1 MTNFAFYLGDDEAV
15 RDGLRRAAAST
26 WGPVREAS
34 SDSFHLFIPS
44 ADYDGSFCESRG
56 ALGVISGY
64 VRADDAE
71 CRPGEGEAFES
82 AHNRRFISQ
91 AVEEEGWPLADG
103 WTGSFSAVAYS
114 KASRAVFLCNDV
126 LGHAPVYFSTQG
138 QGLLGGTSLIALSR
152 CARRE
157 VDAVGV
163 AQRLTP
169 PYCNYGRRTLLKR
182 VFRLLPGERLKCS
195 GDGRGFSSMF
205 DNTLCGGVT
214 DGEVGAVART
224 VWDCLRRETV
234 LAVGHRERVGVAM
247 SGGWDSRLILGAVTD
262 KGGGVECYT
271 YGSEEHYETS
281 VARRCAGAIGAR
293 HRCFPIEDKYFP
305 PRSSLEQLVRETEA
319 ANYMEWYGL
328 IEAVGGSGEGKGVLL
343 LGDLC
348 EGIDGRYIRE
358 LASRGARRKSF
369 VNSLLGRPERI
380 AASDEAAFTRWK
392 GRMTRE
398 ITENIARVARHLSPE
413 LADMCDENTLARE
426 VAEDLELSFRRV
438 EENMPAFAPMYD
450 ELFQWFHRI
459 RFLLGAQIPF
469 LSSTFHPVSPG
480 MSLRFLRLIST
491 VHPGLRIRRRL
502 MDAIARLPE
511 FDALASIPSSQ
522 IPWLSARSPSLLREL
537 LWGGRSGLD
546 QVLIRAVMRSRNV
559 WRRQRVLR
567 SLDYIREYRREYVV
581 PTVQGWF
588 SERWVKGDAY
598 VGLAKARGNLSAW
611 PLIGV
616 DISAPANVSIILDL
630 CETG

>member
-1 MTNFAFYLGDDEAV
+1 MTNFAFYLGDDQAV

-26 WGPVREAS
+26 WGPVREVS
-34 SDSFHLFIPS
+34 SDSFHLFIPA
-44 ADYDGSFCESRG
+44 ADYGGSFCESRD
-56 ALGVISGY
+56 ALGVVSGY
-64 VRADDAE
+64 VRSDDVE
-71 CRPGEGEAFES
+71 CLPGDGEAFEA
-82 AHNRRFISQ
+82 AHGRRFISEI
-91 AVEEEGWPLADG
+91 VEDEGWPLADE

-114 KASRAVFLCNDV
+114 KASREVFLCNDV
-126 LGHAPVYFSTQG
+126 VGYVPVYFSTQG
-138 QGLLGGTSLIALSR
+138 RGLLGGTSLIALSR

-195 GDGRGFSSMF
+195 GDGQGFSSLF
-205 DNTLCGGVT
+205 DNTLCGGVI

-247 SGGWDSRLILGAVTD
+247 SGGWDSRLILGAVAD
-262 KGGGVECYT
+262 KGGGIDCYT
-271 YGSEEHYETS
+271 YGSEEHYESS
-281 VARRCAGAIGAR
+281 VARRCACAIGAR
-293 HRCFPIEDKYFP
+293 HQCFPIEDKYFP
-305 PRSSLEQLVRETEA
+305 PRRSLEQLVRETEA
-319 ANYMEWYGL
+319 ANYMEWYSL
-328 IEAVGGSGEGKGVLL
+328 IEAVGGHGGGKGVLL

-348 EGIDGRYIRE
+348 ESIDGRYIQE
-358 LASRGARRKSF
+358 LASRQARRRSF
-369 VNSLLGRPERI
+369 VSSLLGSPERI
-380 AASDEAAFTRWK
+380 AASDTAAFTRWK
-392 GRMTRE
+392 ERRARE
-398 ITENIARVARHLSPE
+398 ITENIARVARHLSPD
-413 LADMCDENTLARE
+413 LAQMCSENTLARA

-450 ELFQWFHRI
+450 ELFLWFHRV
-459 RFLLGAQIPF
+459 RFLLGAQIPLLASRF
-469 LSSTFHPVSPG
+469 RAVSPG
-480 MSLRFLRLIST
+480 MSLKFLRLIST
-491 VHPGLRIRRRL
+491 VHPRLRIRRRL

-522 IPWLSARSPSLLREL
+522 IPWLSARAPALLREL

-559 WRRQRVLR
+559 WRRQRVLS
-567 SLDYIREYRREYVV
+567 SLDYVREYQREYVV
-581 PTVQGWF
+581 PTVRGWF
-588 SERWVKGDAY
+588 SGKWVKGDAY
-598 VGLAKARGNLSAW
+598 VDLAKARAGLSGW

-630 CETG
+630 CEIG